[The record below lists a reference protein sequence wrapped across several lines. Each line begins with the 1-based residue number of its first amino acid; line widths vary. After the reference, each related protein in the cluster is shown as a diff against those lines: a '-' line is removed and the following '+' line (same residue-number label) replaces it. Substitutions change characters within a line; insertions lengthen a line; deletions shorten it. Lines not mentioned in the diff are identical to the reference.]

1 MHKKNLIKLLPA
13 VAVIIAVAS
22 AGLQTE
28 SELKNEKTVQAAENK
43 IVESKELKSLLT
55 SAYFS
60 EPENADEGESLL
72 KTGSKK
78 KSKKKKAGITTG
90 KAKALPEKSAE
101 ASGQG
106 QGSTTTPTT
115 SVPKDGY

>member
-60 EPENADEGESLL
+60 EPENADEEESLL

-78 KSKKKKAGITTG
+78 TC
-90 KAKALPEKSAE
+90 
-101 ASGQG
+101 
-106 QGSTTTPTT
+106 
-115 SVPKDGY
+115 